1 MKNLKIST
9 KIYLGFSCV
18 LLLALIVAGVGL
30 LGLKSAEET
39 FATYRQLAR
48 QTNADGRTDQPILPA
63 ADFAPGVYELEFQ
76 AGAYL
81 RESALQPG
89 AFLDVIPIRFIIE
102 EAESH
107 YHVPLLLSPYGYS
120 TYRGS

>member
-1 MKNLKIST
+1 MTTAKGYLTTHVLDTAKGRPAAGMKITL
-9 KIYLGFSCV
+9 YLIEGAEGQE
-18 LLLALIVAGVGL
+18 LAN
-30 LGLKSAEET
+30 T
-39 FATYRQLAR
+39 
-48 QTNADGRTDQPILPA
+48 QTNADGRTDKPILPA